1 MTIDF
6 EVVLFALC
14 MWASVATGLAVINY
28 RRAESNE
35 YKLILMMMG
44 IKRVAEGKAKL
55 SLNADGTLKM
65 EGTE

>member
-1 MTIDF
+1 MTIDVEF
-6 EVVLFALC
+6 ILFALC
-14 MWASVATGLAVINY
+14 MWASVATGLAFVNY

-55 SLNADGTLKM
+55 SLNADGSLKM